1 MSNHLPQAL
10 RELGFVLLEYRGRRL
25 FDLLSPPP
33 PWFAELWLTPKAALT
48 EIPLPEKSPFLENF
62 LLEADEFWKSPS
74 KGLRQSETWIEV
86 SPAGKEVPLQ
96 AIALHF
102 EGKCLL
108 ALHSPESQ
116 FQERTQL
123 LQTARSS
130 LLDHEKL
137 QREIQKKEILL
148 HCIIHD
154 LSQPLSVMSVAFDC
168 MADEQ
173 LTDRTKNMID
183 LGKKASDQ
191 QLAMIRDIL
200 QVFSADLKA
209 SLDSLS
215 NTQSAPDL
223 LLCAKSVVDS
233 FAPVF
238 AAKHVRLQL
247 DESAG
252 QQTNCKVSGEATR
265 IERIFSNLLE
275 NALRYSPPDSQVTI
289 NLQQDGDF
297 IKASVDDEGPS
308 LPADL
313 SPKQIFGLFSKGK
326 QGGGKAGLGLYFCR
340 LTVERWG
347 GSIGC
352 ESLPH
357 KGSRFWFRLPKAVVK
372 PTLDSRNPVKP
383 NKSPA
388 VSSSVRNLPMR
399 ILLADDQEEIRM
411 LTTHQL
417 ERTGHYVVAV
427 SNGQEAL
434 DAISREPFDVI
445 LLDEDMPV
453 MTGPQVLAAIRAQQ
467 KPLVPK
473 PLIIALTGY
482 SSDPDRERLLHVGFD
497 SVIGKPFRMEALND
511 FLQSLS
517 PPTDLPPTS
526 ERAAASPASTNTPIA
541 TLLSRVNGDETLAR
555 KMITMFLRDT
565 AKRMAAL
572 QHALQNNDAD
582 SVASIS
588 HALQGSISIFG
599 AASAVNY
606 ARQLQDSARVNDLP
620 EALSLFPRLQ
630 EEIADL
636 EANLRG
642 YAGQKRSPGP
652 GASSN
657 NKRRSANSKRT
668 PR

>member
-1 MSNHLPQAL
+1 
-10 RELGFVLLEYRGRRL
+10 
-25 FDLLSPPP
+25 
-33 PWFAELWLTPKAALT
+33 
-48 EIPLPEKSPFLENF
+48 
-62 LLEADEFWKSPS
+62 
-74 KGLRQSETWIEV
+74 
-86 SPAGKEVPLQ
+86 
-96 AIALHF
+96 
-102 EGKCLL
+102 
-108 ALHSPESQ
+108 
-116 FQERTQL
+116 
-123 LQTARSS
+123 
-130 LLDHEKL
+130 
-137 QREIQKKEILL
+137 
-148 HCIIHD
+148 
-154 LSQPLSVMSVAFDC
+154 
-168 MADEQ
+168 
-173 LTDRTKNMID
+173 
-183 LGKKASDQ
+183 
-191 QLAMIRDIL
+191 
-200 QVFSADLKA
+200 
-209 SLDSLS
+209 
-215 NTQSAPDL
+215 
-223 LLCAKSVVDS
+223 
-233 FAPVF
+233 
-238 AAKHVRLQL
+238 
-247 DESAG
+247 
-252 QQTNCKVSGEATR
+252 
-265 IERIFSNLLE
+265 
-275 NALRYSPPDSQVTI
+275 
-289 NLQQDGDF
+289 
-297 IKASVDDEGPS
+297 
-308 LPADL
+308 
-313 SPKQIFGLFSKGK
+313 
-326 QGGGKAGLGLYFCR
+326 
-340 LTVERWG
+340 
-347 GSIGC
+347 
-352 ESLPH
+352 
-357 KGSRFWFRLPKAVVK
+357 
-372 PTLDSRNPVKP
+372 
-383 NKSPA
+383 
-388 VSSSVRNLPMR
+388 MR